1 MSIGIFARQNSK
13 TVFAKFYGGFARLLR
28 EANCTALALIAAC
41 RATIQAAE
49 IRRLFLAEAVNET
62 HGAAIISLAGAGIAA
77 GINLAEIGMFV
88 VELDQANRP
97 ALRESHVEAAT
108 GHPGSRPAPMTE
120 LIEASLRLQVVTGIT
135 RSDQHFAKGGNLV
148 PVSQRINSRAQ
159 H

>member
-1 MSIGIFARQNSK
+1 MS
-13 TVFAKFYGGFARLLR
+13 L
-28 EANCTALALIAAC
+28 
-41 RATIQAAE
+41 
-49 IRRLFLAEAVNET
+49 LAEAVNET
-62 HGAAIISLAGAGIAA
+62 HSAAVISLAGAGIA
-77 GINLAEIGMFV
+77 GGTNLVEIGVFV

-148 PVSQRINSRAQ
+148 PVSQRINSCAQHQGIELRVSVHAVDVVGPGKIASRAQ
-159 H
+159 P